1 MGFFASSG
9 ILNRRG
15 FFGGSQFAPSNIA
28 GLQLWLDATTGLFD
42 ATSGGSAVTT
52 DGSAVARW
60 EDQSGSGYHV
70 TQATLANRPVLKTGI
85 RNSKNA
91 IRFDGSNDALVSAN
105 IVADNLST
113 MTCFVVAYIA
123 GFGGGGLGRYFDRGG
138 IGFNGRLWFVDAR
151 DVLGSP
157 ANCNTVIIGSTPGPG
172 QRTALNSLS
181 SSNWFLSSVRWDGG
195 TDYITNI
202 SQKINRVVS
211 SRGESS
217 SFTVL
222 SVANTTYVIGNRT
235 ALDRGFNGDI
245 AELIIYNQALTTEQ
259 IDNVEGYLAAKW
271 GF

>member
-1 MGFFASSG
+1 MRFNFMFKLGLGLQGYTPSAISFSPSS
-9 ILNRRG
+9 I
-15 FFGGSQFAPSNIA
+15 S

-105 IVADNLST
+105 IADNNLSA
-113 MTCFVVAYIA
+113 MTCFVVAYVA
-123 GFGGGGLGRYFDRGG
+123 GFGGGNLGRYFDRSNQR
-138 IGFNGRLWFVDAR
+138 IWLPNGTRSTNQLFAHPPGSLLE
-151 DVLGSP
+151 LGHE
-157 ANCNTVIIGSTPGPG
+157 
-172 QRTALNSLS
+172 TALSSIATGNWYLS
-181 SSNWFLSSVRWDGG
+181 SGRWDGG
-195 TDYITNI
+195 TSYLTNV
-202 SQKINRVVS
+202 SQRINRS
-211 SRGESS
+211 ASTRGNSQTFS
-217 SFTVL
+217 VT
-222 SVANTTYVIGNRT
+222 SVANTVYVIGNRT
-235 ALDRGFNGDI
+235 DLARTFNGDI

-259 IDNVEGYLAAKW
+259 IDSVESYLSAKW

>member
-1 MGFFASSG
+1 VGFFATSG
-9 ILNRRG
+9 ILNRKG
-15 FFGGSQFAPSNIA
+15 FFGAQAFSPSSIA

-42 ATSGGSAVTT
+42 ATSGGSVVTT

-105 IVADNLST
+105 IVASNLSA
-113 MTCFVVAYIA
+113 MTCFVVSYIA
-123 GFGGGGLGRYFDRGG
+123 GFGGGGFGRYFDRGG
-138 IGFNGRLWFVDAR
+138 ITGRTWFVDAR
-151 DVLGSP
+151 DVSGSP
-157 ANCNTVIIGSTPGPG
+157 ANCNTVIIGSTGGAG
-172 QRTALNSLS
+172 QQTALNSLS
-181 SSNWFLSSVRWDGG
+181 SANWFLSSVRWDGG
-195 TDYITNI
+195 TSYIANI

-211 SRGESS
+211 SRGEDN
-217 SFTVL
+217 SFTL
-222 SVANTTYVIGNRT
+222 SSVANTTYVIGNRT
-235 ALDRGFNGDI
+235 ALDRGFNGDF